1 MVGLKEEDFRDFKLY
16 RIHAIN
22 QSYLPVY
29 LYPTSIAHYSS
40 TKVRVSGEQSNG
52 MIYVLFKFTSSSISK
67 RILYAYN
74 LCRDCVCHDH
84 EER

>member
-29 LYPTSIAHYSS
+29 LYPTSIARYSS
-40 TKVRVSGEQSNG
+40 TKVRESGEQPHH
-52 MIYVLFKFTSSSISK
+52 MIYVLFKFPSSQIAK
-67 RILYAYN
+67 RYL
-74 LCRDCVCHDH
+74 
-84 EER
+84 